1 MAASRDA
8 GDIINERVVAAI
20 FDRAAR
26 HRYSPAVYDKMNAK
40 ILDYCRQLFSK
51 DYECQVVSNSE
62 NPGAHYPTSL
72 LIPVEE
78 NTDVPGQLR
87 FGGKGSSASDFEFQI
102 NIATAAFFMKV
113 KKFSIDMSVDVHLL
127 NHLEVTH
134 ICDLRGRDPSRD
146 YPKFAETCELYKTY
160 YTAFKTA
167 HLPYPS
173 VDFFET
179 YYRIREP
186 EELRLNWKK
195 KSPPLFDLTLPDI
208 DSMTLLQTDV
218 SKYREWYTLDQTLN
232 YLLVLQ
238 TYLTSDLLS
247 VKGILLHCIAGQDR
261 TPLFVT
267 LLRLSLW
274 ADGLLHATLNPLEML
289 YLTVAYDWY
298 LFGHN
303 LKDCLNRGYWIM
315 HFCYNILDHIT
326 SDRFSVRGSEVE
338 TASSR
343 CILPCF
349 RPKTDRKKRLLEVKR
364 LFLKFYAQIER
375 RPVQQPST
383 STGRR

>member
-1 MAASRDA
+1 MLEISLMKGWSQPYLIELQGIATVQPFMIRSSTFQPGNYKKMYESAQRVRTNRRFPVPTILWNGKFLCRTA
-8 GDIINERVVAAI
+8 GVDVVSVAA
-20 FDRAAR
+20 D
-26 HRYSPAVYDKMNAK
+26 MNT
-40 ILDYCRQLFSK
+40 ILLN
-51 DYECQVVSNSE
+51 E
-62 NPGAHYPTSL
+62 
-72 LIPVEE
+72 
-78 NTDVPGQLR
+78 
-87 FGGKGSSASDFEFQI
+87 GSSASDFEFQI